1 MHRCAGATSTD
12 VARLQA
18 NEPSTIELQSTE
30 RRLDT
35 TEREILLSG
44 GMHDSQDKEL
54 VRGRDRAHVLAQRLE
69 ALSADDHVGR
79 ERLTREML
87 GAAGPNVYLERGFQC
102 EYGDSIHVGA
112 NFYCNYNCN
121 CLMIDC
127 NTISIGGD
135 TMIGL
140 NVTICTATHPG
151 KAAERCN
158 REGHEYA
165 LPIWIGNQVWIG
177 AGAIINPGVTIGD
190 GAVIASG
197 AVVTRDVPADTLVA
211 GVPAVRKKHI
221 DNRV

>member
-1 MHRCAGATSTD
+1 M
-12 VARLQA
+12 
-18 NEPSTIELQSTE
+18 
-30 RRLDT
+30 
-35 TEREILLSG
+35 LSG
-44 GMHDSQDKEL
+44 GMYDSQDKEL

-69 ALSADDHVGR
+69 ALPADDHVGR

-87 GAAGPNVYLERGFQC
+87 GAAGPNVYLEKGFQC

-112 NFYCNYNCN
+112 NFYCNYNYN

-127 NTISIGGD
+127 NTISIGDD
-135 TMIGL
+135 TMIGP

-177 AGAIINPGVTIGD
+177 AGAIINPGVTIGE
-190 GAVIASG
+190 GAVMLLAPLSREMFRPTPWWPEFRLSRRSISTTG
-197 AVVTRDVPADTLVA
+197 SDLLLDLVPACAAESPPDTTIAMESTRGL
-211 GVPAVRKKHI
+211 GEKGSGE
-221 DNRV
+221 